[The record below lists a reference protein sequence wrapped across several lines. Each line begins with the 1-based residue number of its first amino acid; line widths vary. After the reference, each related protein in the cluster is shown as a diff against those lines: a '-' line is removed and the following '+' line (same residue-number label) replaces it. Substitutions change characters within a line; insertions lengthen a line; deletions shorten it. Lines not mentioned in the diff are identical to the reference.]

1 MSVAETSSDRTARG
15 ETARSITGIEAGV
28 DVGASA
34 LSGRN
39 RISSRAIERVVAAV
53 TAGEMGVEP
62 RHVGV
67 QLGDDSGSVVVTASA
82 AVTLVSLNAR
92 GRKAAAAA
100 EAGSIVERATAAQK
114 VIRERVRDITGSAI
128 GHVNLRLNAAHIDG
142 EERVQ

>member
-1 MSVAETSSDRTARG
+1 MSATAPF
-15 ETARSITGIEAGV
+15 TGTKA
-28 DVGASA
+28 DK

-39 RISSRAIERVVAAV
+39 RISARALERVISAV

-67 QLGDDSGSVVVTASA
+67 QLGDESGSLVVTASA
-82 AVTLVSLNAR
+82 AITIVSLTAR

-100 EAGSIVERATAAQK
+100 EAGSIIDRATAAQK

-128 GHVNLRLNAAHIDG
+128 GRVNLRLNAAHIDG

>member
-1 MSVAETSSDRTARG
+1 MSVAETSSDRTATG
-15 ETARSITGIEAGV
+15 ETARSINGIEAGV

-67 QLGDDSGSVVVTASA
+67 QLGDDSGSLVITASA
-82 AVTLVSLNAR
+82 AVTLVSLTAR

-100 EAGSIVERATAAQK
+100 QAGSIVERATAAQK

-128 GHVNLRLNAAHIDG
+128 GQVNLRLNAAHIDG